1 MHLPIHRLVLAVYLP
16 TLILSICTGLL
27 LPILPVYVSTFEV
40 GLGLVGLVLAGEAI
54 GMLMMDIPAG
64 RLLVQ
69 LDRKWLMIAGI
80 VLLASS
86 VLMLSW
92 TQTIWQVL
100 VCRLVAGGGA
110 AIWNIS
116 RHAYITEVTKRQAR
130 GRAIALFGGTNR
142 LGIFIGPVIGGA
154 VAARFGF
161 SAVFYLYSGL
171 AISAIVVAW
180 LCVERG
186 ADVSVAAPNPLSLWG
201 IVRTHRKVLLAA
213 GAGQLLVQMI
223 RAARQVIIP
232 LYGTAMGLEVDA
244 IGLIMSVSSLVD
256 MSLFYPAGVVMDRLG
271 RKFAVIPSFMLQ
283 GVGMALIPLA
293 DSFVPLLV
301 AACVIGVGNGLSA
314 GTMMTIG
321 SDLAPKD
328 NIGKFLGLWRLI
340 GDGGSV
346 GGPVIVG
353 AVAQVLA
360 LSSAALVMAGVGWLA
375 ALIFAR
381 FVPET
386 LHSRLKRSL

>member
-1 MHLPIHRLVLAVYLP
+1 LPIHRLVLAVYLP

>member
-1 MHLPIHRLVLAVYLP
+1 MHLPIHRLVFAVYLP

-27 LPILPVYVSTFEV
+27 LPVLPVYVSTFEV

-54 GMLMMDIPAG
+54 GMLVMDIPAG

-69 LDRKWLMIAGI
+69 LDRKWLMIAGL

-86 VLMLSW
+86 VLALGW

-100 VCRLVAGGGA
+100 FCRLVAGGGA

-142 LGIFIGPVIGGA
+142 LGVFIGPVIGGA

-161 SAVFYLYSGL
+161 SAVFYFYSAL
-171 AISAIVVAW
+171 AASAIIVAW

-186 ADVSVAAPNPLSLWG
+186 ANVSVAAPNPLSFWG
-201 IVRTHRKVLLAA
+201 IVRAHRKVLLAA
-213 GAGQLLVQMI
+213 GVGQLLVQMI

-244 IGLIMSVSSLVD
+244 IGLIMSASSLVD

-360 LSSAALVMAGVGWLA
+360 LGSAALVMAGVGWLA
-375 ALIFAR
+375 ALVFAR